1 MVLKSKRLVGFCY
14 FYGFLD
20 VLLAAVQFFFSSPGL
35 ADRQKYCCCCC
46 CATISHPMVKFS
58 DNFSV
63 LCDLMALHEFS
74 MFKISFWFSKF
85 AGVDG
90 TRARNIPPYWI
101 CKSLCVCSLPDAFMT
116 LIVGNLQSL
125 ALFGNIEHL
134 VR

>member
-1 MVLKSKRLVGFCY
+1 MVKSYEWLGHAFISILESKLAAYPNNLTSGRKLAKQNGKCSDCVPCY
-14 FYGFLD
+14 NP
-20 VLLAAVQFFFSSPGL
+20 LLAGG
-35 ADRQKYCCCCC
+35 
-46 CATISHPMVKFS
+46 KFG

-125 ALFGNIEHL
+125 ALFGNIEPL